1 MSPVTRFLLAVAGSN
16 RDVLAHAPRD
26 VAKQASLGG
35 TLLTTAGLAGVA
47 GALALWMA
55 LDVPVWASVVLG
67 ALWGLAILNLD
78 RWLIVS
84 TPRLP
89 SKRATLAMAAPRVIL
104 AVVIGLVVS
113 TPLTLQIFQ
122 AEIDAELIQMH
133 TEELEAFEDRLDS
146 DPRFRDIDAMKAE
159 ISELELAVAAGAPAD
174 AVSANPEV
182 AALTQQLAQVSAD
195 YDVAEQE
202 VACEK
207 DGTCGS
213 GVVGAG
219 PAFDEKVARRDRL
232 AGEVARLQSA
242 LDATTAEVRQ
252 SVSTSTEQAAIS
264 NQARIDDLREQVS
277 DAEGKR
283 DAEVAA
289 HDATTESNDGLL
301 VRLEALHRLTTDN
314 WILQFAHIL
323 LFLFLTALECLP
335 ILFKTLLALAR
346 PTLYEQL
353 TQMEDDRGIDRARL
367 RLDIEQAEAMSVAQ
381 ASLEAAKVRSATQL
395 DAEVRTAQT
404 VLDAQVDLAGKAV
417 TEWKRRETAR
427 IAAEIDEFGV
437 EAVLSAPHLPHQD
450 QRR

>member
-1 MSPVTRFLLAVAGSN
+1 
-16 RDVLAHAPRD
+16 
-26 VAKQASLGG
+26 
-35 TLLTTAGLAGVA
+35 
-47 GALALWMA
+47 
-55 LDVPVWASVVLG
+55 
-67 ALWGLAILNLD
+67 
-78 RWLIVS
+78 
-84 TPRLP
+84 
-89 SKRATLAMAAPRVIL
+89 MAAPRVIL

-113 TPLTLQIFQ
+113 TPLTLQIFK

-146 DPRFRDIDAMKAE
+146 DPRFRDVDAMKAE

-195 YDVAEQE
+195 YDVAEQD

-232 AGEVARLQSA
+232 AGEVTRLQSA
-242 LDATTAEVRQ
+242 LDAKTAEVRQ

-264 NQARIDDLREQVS
+264 NQARIDDLREQVT

-283 DAEVAA
+283 DAEVTA

-323 LFLFLTALECLP
+323 LFLFLTAIECLP
-335 ILFKTLLALAR
+335 ILFKTLLALAK

-427 IAAEIDEFGV
+427 IASEIDEFGV
-437 EAVLSAPHLPHQD
+437 EAVLSAPQLPHQD

>member
-1 MSPVTRFLLAVAGSN
+1 MTPVTRFLLAVAGSN

-55 LDVPVWASVVLG
+55 LDVPVWASVALG

-89 SKRATLAMAAPRVIL
+89 SKRATLAMAAPRVVL

-113 TPLTLQIFQ
+113 TPLTLQIFK

-133 TEELEAFEDRLDS
+133 TEELEAFEDRLDN

-182 AALTQQLAQVSAD
+182 AALTSQLAQVTTD
-195 YDVAEQE
+195 YNAAEQE

-213 GVVGAG
+213 GVIGAG
-219 PAFDEKVARRDRL
+219 PAFEEKQARRDRL

-242 LDATTAEVRQ
+242 LDAKTAEVRQ
-252 SVSTSTEQAAIS
+252 AVSTSTEQAAIS
-264 NQARIDDLREQVS
+264 NQARIDDLREQVT
-277 DAEGKR
+277 DAERKR
-283 DAEVAA
+283 EAEVAA
-289 HDATTESNDGLL
+289 HDATTASNDGLL
-301 VRLEALHRLTTDN
+301 VRLEALHRLTTDS
-314 WILQFAHIL
+314 WILQFAHVL
-323 LFLFLTALECLP
+323 LFLFLTAIECLP
-335 ILFKTLLALAR
+335 ILFKTLLALAK

-353 TQMEDDRGIDRARL
+353 TQMEDDRGIDRAKL
-367 RLDIEQAEAMSVAQ
+367 RLDVERAEAMSVAQ
-381 ASLEAAKVRSATQL
+381 ATLEAAKVRSATQL

-404 VLDAQVDLAGKAV
+404 VLDAQVDLAGRAV

-437 EAVLSAPHLPHQD
+437 ETVLSRPSLPHQD

>member
-1 MSPVTRFLLAVAGSN
+1 MTPVTRFLLAVAGSN

-47 GALALWMA
+47 GSLALWMA
-55 LDVPVWASVVLG
+55 LDVPVWASVSLG

-89 SKRATLAMAAPRVIL
+89 SKRATLAMATPRVLL

-113 TPLTLQIFQ
+113 TPLTLQVFK

-133 TEELEAFEDRLDS
+133 TEELEAFEDRLDN
-146 DPRFRDIDAMKAE
+146 DPRFRDIDEMKAE
-159 ISELELAVAAGAPAD
+159 ISELELAVAAGAPVD

-182 AALTQQLAQVSAD
+182 AALTDQLAQVTAD
-195 YDVAEQE
+195 YNAAEQE

-213 GVVGAG
+213 GVIGAG
-219 PAFDEKVARRDRL
+219 PAFEEKQARRDRL
-232 AGEVARLQSA
+232 AGEVDRLQAA
-242 LDATTAEVRQ
+242 LDAKTAEVRQ
-252 SVSTSTEQAAIS
+252 SVATSTEQTAIS
-264 NQARIDDLREQVS
+264 NQARIDDLRDQVD
-277 DAEGKR
+277 DAESKR

-289 HDATTESNDGLL
+289 HDATTASNDGLL
-301 VRLEALHRLTTDN
+301 ARLEGLHRLTMDN

-323 LFLFLTALECLP
+323 LFLFLTAIECLP
-335 ILFKTLLALAR
+335 ILFKTLLALTK

-353 TQMEDDRGIDRARL
+353 TQMEDERGIDRAKL
-367 RLDIEQAEAMSVAQ
+367 RFDVEHAEAMSVAQ

-404 VLDAQVDLAGKAV
+404 VLDAQVDLAGRAV

-437 EAVLSAPHLPHQD
+437 EAVLSQPSLPHQD
-450 QRR
+450 RR

>member
-1 MSPVTRFLLAVAGSN
+1 MTVTRFLLAVAGSN

-89 SKRATLAMAAPRVIL
+89 SKRATLAMATPRVLL

-113 TPLTLQIFQ
+113 TPLTLQVFK
-122 AEIDAELIQMH
+122 AEIDAELVQMY
-133 TEELEAFEDRLDS
+133 TEELEAFENRLDN
-146 DPRFRDIDAMKAE
+146 DPRFRDVDAMKAE

-182 AALTQQLAQVSAD
+182 AALTNQLAQVTAD
-195 YDVAEQE
+195 YNAAEQE
-202 VACEK
+202 VACER

-213 GVVGAG
+213 GIVGAG
-219 PAFDEKVARRDRL
+219 PAFKEKQARRDRL

-242 LDATTAEVRQ
+242 LDATTAEVRR
-252 SVSTSTEQAAIS
+252 SVAVSTEQAALS
-264 NQARIDDLREQVS
+264 NQARIDDLRDQVD
-277 DAEGKR
+277 DAESAR
-283 DAEVAA
+283 ETEEAA
-289 HDATTESNDGLL
+289 FEATTASSDGLL
-301 VRLEALHRLTTDN
+301 ARLEALERLTSGN
-314 WILQFAHIL
+314 WIMQLAHVL
-323 LFLFLTALECLP
+323 LFLFLTAIECLP
-335 ILFKTLLALAR
+335 ILFKTLLALTK

-353 TQMEDDRGIDRARL
+353 TQMEDDRGIDRATL
-367 RLDIEQAEAMSVAQ
+367 RFDVEHAEAMSVAQ

-417 TEWKRRETAR
+417 TEWKRRESAR

-437 EAVLSAPHLPHQD
+437 EDVLSQPALPHQD
-450 QRR
+450 RR

>member
-1 MSPVTRFLLAVAGSN
+1 MTPVTRFLLAVAGSN

-55 LDVPVWASVVLG
+55 LDVPVWASVALG

-89 SKRATLAMAAPRVIL
+89 SKRATLAMAAPRVVL

-113 TPLTLQIFQ
+113 TPLTLQIFK

-133 TEELEAFEDRLDS
+133 TEELEAFEDRLDN

-182 AALTQQLAQVSAD
+182 AALTAQLAQVTTD
-195 YDVAEQE
+195 YNAAEQE

-219 PAFDEKVARRDRL
+219 PAFEEKQARRDRL

-242 LDATTAEVRQ
+242 LDAKTAEVRQ

-264 NQARIDDLREQVS
+264 NQARIDDLREQVT
-277 DAEGKR
+277 DAERKR
-283 DAEVAA
+283 EAEVAA
-289 HDATTESNDGLL
+289 HDATTASNDGLL

-314 WILQFAHIL
+314 WILQFAHVL
-323 LFLFLTALECLP
+323 LFLFLTAIECLP
-335 ILFKTLLALAR
+335 ILFKTLLALAK

-353 TQMEDDRGIDRARL
+353 TQMEDDRGIDRAKL
-367 RLDIEQAEAMSVAQ
+367 RLDVERAEAMSVAQ
-381 ASLEAAKVRSATQL
+381 ATLEAAKVRSATQL

-404 VLDAQVDLAGKAV
+404 VLDAQVDLVGRAV

-437 EAVLSAPHLPHQD
+437 ETVLSRPSLPHQD